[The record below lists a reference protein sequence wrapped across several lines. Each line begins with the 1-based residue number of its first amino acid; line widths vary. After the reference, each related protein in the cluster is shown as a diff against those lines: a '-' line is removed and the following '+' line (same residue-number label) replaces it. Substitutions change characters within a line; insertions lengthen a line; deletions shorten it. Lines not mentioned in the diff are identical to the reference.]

1 MSFYLF
7 SILLIINILSFIL
20 LDFPSSHFKYLA
32 YDSNSLD
39 KSLNLPP
46 PFRPYMQ
53 QHFLPPSTDTTSNFS
68 IHTLSS
74 SSNAILNPTPSLYQH
89 TSTSTSQITTTTELL
104 PTSNS
109 PNHYTTPSNTPPA
122 VPYNTVQPSAL
133 QIPISPPIPLSLNN
147 TLPSQS
153 LTQNPPPSS
162 THDPSLL
169 NQNPFSSS
177 IPPIPTISQ
186 TISSTTQST
195 SSFFSILLFKTSPL
209 ILSNPLQTPLIL
221 FLLLQR

>member
-1 MSFYLF
+1 
-7 SILLIINILSFIL
+7 
-20 LDFPSSHFKYLA
+20 
-32 YDSNSLD
+32 
-39 KSLNLPP
+39 
-46 PFRPYMQ
+46 MQ
-53 QHFLPPSTDTTSNFS
+53 QHFLPPSTDTTSNVS

-74 SSNAILNPTPSLYQH
+74 SSNAILNRTPSLNQH

-109 PNHYTTPSNTPPA
+109 PNHYTTPSNTQPA
-122 VPYNTVQPSAL
+122 LPYNTVQPFAL
-133 QIPISPPIPLSLNN
+133 QIPVLPPIPLSLNN

-169 NQNPFSSS
+169 NQNPLSSSS

-195 SSFFSILLFKTSPL
+195 LYNPYLSLYPTFQNFPTNSFQPPP
-209 ILSNPLQTPLIL
+209 NPLIL
-221 FLLLQR
+221 FLLLQH